1 MKGNI
6 FPGIKGIRILLAL
19 FITLSLLAGCG
30 SNANSTIKIG
40 LVAPLTGDT
49 GGMGQSQ
56 QRGYEL
62 AMAEINGAGGVNGRH
77 IELVTYDDQGDPQ
90 KAASGAQRFADD
102 KSIIAIGGSCNSS
115 STLAMMPIVNAGK
128 LPDLVVS
135 SSSPAL
141 TGASEYFF
149 RMSVQDASVGP
160 QMADVLLDMG
170 LKSVAVMYPNN
181 DYGKGLNEALVN
193 RMTEKGGQVLESLTY
208 QTTDQDFT
216 AQLTTIKGLNPEAIA
231 LTGTQAD
238 SGLIIK
244 QLDLMG
250 FDVPIIG
257 GTGLYN
263 AKTLE
268 ISGNEASEGVILI
281 GVYVA
286 TNPDPKVQELVNKYK
301 EKYNSTPD
309 GFAALAYDQM
319 YVIAEAAKKAMDS
332 SGNGALTRDGLKN
345 ALKTTS
351 YAGVTGNVAF
361 NDVNDWVRPYLT
373 LVVKNGEF
381 VVFE

>member
-1 MKGNI
+1 
-6 FPGIKGIRILLAL
+6 
-19 FITLSLLAGCG
+19 
-30 SNANSTIKIG
+30 
-40 LVAPLTGDT
+40 
-49 GGMGQSQ
+49 
-56 QRGYEL
+56 
-62 AMAEINGAGGVNGRH
+62 
-77 IELVTYDDQGDPQ
+77 
-90 KAASGAQRFADD
+90 
-102 KSIIAIGGSCNSS
+102 
-115 STLAMMPIVNAGK
+115 
-128 LPDLVVS
+128 
-135 SSSPAL
+135 
-141 TGASEYFF
+141 
-149 RMSVQDASVGP
+149 
-160 QMADVLLDMG
+160 MADVLLDMG

-268 ISGNEASEGVILI
+268 ISGNEAAEGVILI

-381 VVFE
+381 VVFEK

>member
-1 MKGNI
+1 
-6 FPGIKGIRILLAL
+6 
-19 FITLSLLAGCG
+19 
-30 SNANSTIKIG
+30 
-40 LVAPLTGDT
+40 VD
-49 GGMGQSQ
+49 
-56 QRGYEL
+56 
-62 AMAEINGAGGVNGRH
+62 
-77 IELVTYDDQGDPQ
+77 
-90 KAASGAQRFADD
+90 
-102 KSIIAIGGSCNSS
+102 
-115 STLAMMPIVNAGK
+115 AGK

-170 LKSVAVMYPNN
+170 LKKVAIMYPNN
-181 DYGKGLNEALVN
+181 DYGKGLSEALAA
-193 RMTEKGGQVLESLTY
+193 RMAGMGGQVVTSQTY

-216 AQLTTIKGLNPEAIA
+216 SQLTTIRGMAPDAVA

-244 QLDLMG
+244 QMNLMG
-250 FDVPIIG
+250 FDIPIIG

-268 ISGNEASEGVILI
+268 ISGNEAAEGVILI

-286 TNPDPKVQELVNKYK
+286 SNPDPKVQELVGKYK
-301 EKYNSTPD
+301 DKYDQTPD

-319 YVIAEAAKKAMDS
+319 YVIAEAAKKAMDAN
-332 SGNGALTRDGLKN
+332 SGKLTRDGLKD
-345 ALKTTS
+345 ALQTTS
-351 YAGVTGNVAF
+351 YAGVTGNVSF
-361 NDVNDWVRPYLT
+361 NEVNDWVRPYLT
-373 LVVKNGEF
+373 LTVKSGEF
-381 VVFE
+381 VVFEK